1 MWTNSVIGQ
10 SAKQEEKEVTEQK
23 NINYSSINNRSNINS
38 NSRSNNSNSSSNN
51 RSNSLGNA
59 QRFRRTKKERRG
71 TGRPSAAV
79 AARAVVVHAM
89 EEAEQE

>member
-10 SAKQEEKEVTEQK
+10 SANQEKEKEATEQK
-23 NINYSSINNRSNINS
+23 NISYGNSSSSNIINS
-38 NSRSNNSNSSSNN
+38 NS

-59 QRFRRTKKERRG
+59 QRFRRKKKRLGGGRSAVVV
-71 TGRPSAAV
+71 TGASAP
-79 AARAVVVHAM
+79 AVVVHAM